1 MMRVR
6 LGEVDAAVLRDP
18 KPLLRR
24 LLRDA
29 ADSERAR
36 EERRQRGG
44 RDDDAAAA
52 AAAGGGSSGGGDDGR
67 GSAVIGQGYR
77 GPSEGPIGTAPPPPA
92 EPKRWADGWI
102 Y

>member
-44 RDDDAAAA
+44 RDDAAAA

>member
-1 MMRVR
+1 MRVR

-44 RDDDAAAA
+44 RDDAAAA